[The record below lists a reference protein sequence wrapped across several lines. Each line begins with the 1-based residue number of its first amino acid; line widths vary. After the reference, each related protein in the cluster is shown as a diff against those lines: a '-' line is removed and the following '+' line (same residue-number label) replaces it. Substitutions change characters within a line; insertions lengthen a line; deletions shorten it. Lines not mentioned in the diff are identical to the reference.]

1 MKLIIGTD
9 PCQACARI
17 TPSASISTASKLAI
31 VKTGAH
37 VSSYCWLSLSS
48 NYAMKN
54 TGIGSSNQ
62 ESCKMKPWILNDDEL
77 CFGCHES
84 VSSADLLKE
93 AYQKL
98 RGAYD
103 AQEAHITVMREA
115 LIDIRHRVL
124 DRHIGQSELLS
135 QLAIASIA
143 AIAGDALEIEG

>member
-1 MKLIIGTD
+1 MCLTSSLK
-9 PCQACARI
+9 
-17 TPSASISTASKLAI
+17 SFSTS
-31 VKTGAH
+31 
-37 VSSYCWLSLSS
+37 
-48 NYAMKN
+48 
-54 TGIGSSNQ
+54 Q
-62 ESCKMKPWILNDDEL
+62 
-77 CFGCHES
+77 
-84 VSSADLLKE
+84 DLLKE